1 MIIKIK
7 REIKEFVKKKKV
19 NMSVCQS
26 VKVNMRIQDIKIKI
40 C

>member
-1 MIIKIK
+1 MIMKIK
-7 REIKEFVKKKKV
+7 REIKEFVKKKV

-26 VKVNMRIQDIKIKI
+26 VKVNMHIQDIKIKI